1 MGIKTKIVVPL
12 LAGLASLTSVFFY
25 LRGRSKI
32 PKLSFD
38 GYFKFDKQFVTE
50 DVPSKVTIYCVR
62 IKDMNSRSEGKV
74 RSCAGSLT
82 VGGNVYRTVWVD
94 SESRHYT
101 FVKEA
106 SLELFEVDWNGNTIG
121 FFNTL
126 LETKAEPILVPYTE
140 NIHNNIIIGLQCS
153 RGHCAES
160 MAVSIEDII
169 NNAESLAP

>member
-1 MGIKTKIVVPL
+1 MGIKTRIIVPV
-12 LAGLASLTSVFFY
+12 LAGIASLTSVFFY

-38 GYFKFDKQFVTE
+38 GYFKFDKQFVKG

-62 IKDMNSRSEGKV
+62 IKDMNTRSEGKV

-82 VGGNVYRTVWVD
+82 VSGNVYRTVWVN

-106 SLELFEVDWNGNTIG
+106 LLKLFEVDWNGNIIG
-121 FFNTL
+121 FFNTIR
-126 LETKAEPILVPYTE
+126 ETKAEPALVPYTE
-140 NIHNNIIIGLQCS
+140 SIHNNIIIGLESS
-153 RGHCAES
+153 RGRCPES
-160 MAVSIEDII
+160 ITVSIEDII
-169 NNAESLAP
+169 NNADRL

>member
-1 MGIKTKIVVPL
+1 MGIKIRIIVPI
-12 LAGLASLTSVFFY
+12 LAGIASLMSVFIY
-25 LRGRSKI
+25 LHGRSKI

-38 GYFKFDKQFVTE
+38 GYFKFDKQFVT

-62 IKDMNSRSEGKV
+62 IEDMNTRSEGKV
-74 RSCAGSLT
+74 RSCTGSLI
-82 VGGNVYRTVWVD
+82 VNSNIYRTVWVNG
-94 SESRHYT
+94 ESRYYT

-106 SLELFEVDWNGNTIG
+106 LLKLFEVDWNGNTIG

-153 RGHCAES
+153 RGYCPES
-160 MAVSIEDII
+160 MTVSIEDII

>member
-1 MGIKTKIVVPL
+1 LGIKKRTIVPI
-12 LAGLASLTSVFFY
+12 LAGISSLTSVFFY

-38 GYFKFDKQFVTE
+38 GYFKFDKQFVSE

-62 IKDMNSRSEGKV
+62 IEDMNTKSEGKV

-82 VGGNVYRTVWVD
+82 VSGNVYRTVWVN
-94 SESRHYT
+94 SESRHYA

-106 SLELFEVDWNGNTIG
+106 ILKLFEVDWNGDTIG

-126 LETKAEPILVPYTE
+126 RETKAEPALVPYTE
-140 NIHNNIIIGLQCS
+140 TIHSNIIIGLESS
-153 RGHCAES
+153 RGHCPES
-160 MAVSIEDII
+160 MTVNIEDII
-169 NNAESLAP
+169 NNAESL